1 MTSVLRIILHTAMLH
16 IMETYTPA
24 LVWGGG
30 SAGVLPV
37 AGAGVVGVGEDVA
50 GVATLTA
57 APGTAMAVTAMGIM
71 PVAMAMA
78 TTAMATVTMAMATAT
93 TGMPTVTTAMATV
106 IMGMAIRM
114 DRLAGVLPG
123 HPIPVDTQ
131 VGMPGQ
137 AEDLRVVS
145 LVEPDSLADT
155 VGLWP
160 QQDIRADQPP
170 LGDVNLGRRQR
181 DTPPREQPLEQA
193 VRARQEQLRP
203 GHAKRP
209 GLSQQGPL
217 PRGLPPGLASR

>member
-1 MTSVLRIILHTAMLH
+1 MTSVLRIILHTAMLR

-24 LVWGGG
+24 LVWVGG

-57 APGTAMAVTAMGIM
+57 APGTAMAATAMGIM
-71 PVAMAMA
+71 PVVMAMAMA
-78 TTAMATVTMAMATAT
+78 MAMA
-93 TGMPTVTTAMATV
+93 TTAMATV

>member
-1 MTSVLRIILHTAMLH
+1 MTSVLRIILHTAMLR

-57 APGTAMAVTAMGIM
+57 APGTAMAATAMGIM

-78 TTAMATVTMAMATAT
+78 TVTMAMA
-93 TGMPTVTTAMATV
+93 TVTTAMATV

>member
-57 APGTAMAVTAMGIM
+57 APGTAMAATAMGIM

-78 TTAMATVTMAMATAT
+78 TTAMATVIAAMAMVTMAMAT
-93 TGMPTVTTAMATV
+93 V
-106 IMGMAIRM
+106 IAGMAIRM
-114 DRLAGVLPG
+114 DRPAGVLPG
-123 HPIPVDTQ
+123 YPIPADTQ

-137 AEDLRVVS
+137 AEDLRVVG
-145 LVEPDSLADT
+145 LVEPGRLADT

-160 QQDIRADQPP
+160 QQDIRADQLP
-170 LGDVNLGRRQR
+170 LGGVNLVRRQR
-181 DTPPREQPLEQA
+181 DTPPREQPLERA
-193 VRARQEQLRP
+193 VRARQEQLRL

-209 GLSQQGPL
+209 GLNQQGPL
-217 PRGLPPGLASR
+217 PHGLPPGLASR

>member
-57 APGTAMAVTAMGIM
+57 APGTAMAATAMGIM
-71 PVAMAMA
+71 PVVMAMAMA
-78 TTAMATVTMAMATAT
+78 MAMA
-93 TGMPTVTTAMATV
+93 TTAMATV